1 MNNNKKEPWR
11 IIVFIIAVLFIIYMF
26 VSKSNGADS
35 QLTTEQAV
43 PALVT
48 NVAVTVV
55 KVAAIAA
62 VTFLGKHI
70 FNKIKNSRKE

>member
-35 QLTTEQAV
+35 QLTAEQAV

-62 VTFLGKHI
+62 VTFLGKYI